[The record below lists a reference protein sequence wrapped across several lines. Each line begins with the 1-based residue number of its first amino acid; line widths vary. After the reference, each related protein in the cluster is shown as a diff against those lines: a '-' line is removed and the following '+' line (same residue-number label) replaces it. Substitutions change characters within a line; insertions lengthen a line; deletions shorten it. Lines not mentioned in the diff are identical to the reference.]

1 VADASYLSHHPCDP
15 CFCLGDF
22 HLHRTARS
30 HAGHIAAAISLP
42 TRRPLLLSIRR
53 TSACRAARWQTPRS
67 VCSASVA
74 ETLQID
80 PCRRYHGPVTT
91 KERLHKLV
99 DELSEQEAEAA
110 LVIVE
115 RRRDDPMLHALAS
128 APLDD
133 EASEADEDAS
143 AAEALAAYRRGEAV
157 SSEQLRAELDL
168 D

>member
-1 VADASYLSHHPCDP
+1 M
-15 CFCLGDF
+15 
-22 HLHRTARS
+22 
-30 HAGHIAAAISLP
+30 
-42 TRRPLLLSIRR
+42 
-53 TSACRAARWQTPRS
+53 
-67 VCSASVA
+67 
-74 ETLQID
+74 
-80 PCRRYHGPVTT
+80 TT

-99 DELSEQEAEAA
+99 DELSDQEAEAA

-133 EASEADEDAS
+133 EPSDADEDAS
-143 AAEALAAYRRGEAV
+143 ATEALAAHIRGESI

>member
-1 VADASYLSHHPCDP
+1 M
-15 CFCLGDF
+15 
-22 HLHRTARS
+22 
-30 HAGHIAAAISLP
+30 
-42 TRRPLLLSIRR
+42 
-53 TSACRAARWQTPRS
+53 
-67 VCSASVA
+67 
-74 ETLQID
+74 
-80 PCRRYHGPVTT
+80 TT

-115 RRRDDPMLHALAS
+115 RRRDDPMLHALAA

-133 EASEADEDAS
+133 EPSDADED
-143 AAEALAAYRRGEAV
+143 RGESV

>member
-1 VADASYLSHHPCDP
+1 
-15 CFCLGDF
+15 
-22 HLHRTARS
+22 
-30 HAGHIAAAISLP
+30 
-42 TRRPLLLSIRR
+42 
-53 TSACRAARWQTPRS
+53 
-67 VCSASVA
+67 
-74 ETLQID
+74 
-80 PCRRYHGPVTT
+80 VTT

-143 AAEALAAYRRGEAV
+143 ATEALAAYRRGEAV